1 MSAPPRDARKP
12 TPKRAVLIIDNDREI
27 VDLLSFY
34 FEEHGFT
41 VATAGDGHAGVAKAR
56 ERKPDAIICDVIMDR
71 MHGFEVIQSVRATR
85 ELADT
90 LIIMVSAKAYKP
102 DMDRARALG
111 ADHFVVKPFRCED
124 LKALVDAKIASLTK

>member
-1 MSAPPRDARKP
+1 MRRRS
-12 TPKRAVLIIDNDREI
+12 VLIIDNDREI

-34 FEEHGFT
+34 FEEHGF
-41 VATAGDGHAGVAKAR
+41 VVETAVDGHTGVALAQL
-56 ERKPDAIICDVIMDR
+56 RKPDAIICDVIMDR
-71 MHGFEVIQSVRATR
+71 MHGFEVIQNVRATR

-90 LIIMVSAKAYKP
+90 LLIMVSAKAYKP

-124 LKALVDAKIASLTK
+124 LKALVDAKLASLTK